1 MKDKLD
7 LIIFALLLACLGLTQ
22 VNMSSMKKRITLL
35 EDVAL
40 NLDKRALTCEQGLL
54 AQGDVNKAQLDWNTY
69 QNMYNEWVHEQLT
82 KKRGKV
88 L

>member
-1 MKDKLD
+1 MKD
-7 LIIFALLLACLGLTQ
+7 IINLAISILLTICLVILQGNT
-22 VNMSSMKKRITLL
+22 SSMKKRITLL

-54 AQGDVNKAQLDWNTY
+54 SQGDINKAQLDWNTY
-69 QNMYNEWVHEQLT
+69 QNMYNEWVREQLT